1 MPRKAV
7 RAASFDSD
15 ESDDS
20 DDTTRQPTRKQ
31 ATKSRRGVIQ
41 DDDSDE
47 EEEEALEGDEDDEVD
62 DDDDEEEE
70 AAGAEDSDDEADMTV
85 IEETLPVAKSSRKT
99 RAKSGEVENLQP
111 LEQPR
116 TPVVTPKKSSS
127 SEADQRFRDT
137 LPKTPSEQKVPPSS
151 QLLERSSTRPMMT
164 PHTPR
169 MGAYSTIPASQA
181 RSTIA
186 PSMPVPPKVR
196 LVIHKMVLR
205 DFKSY
210 AGEQIIGPFHK
221 SFSAVVGPNGSGK
234 SNVIDA
240 MLFVFGWRANKMRQ
254 GKLSELIHNSAG
266 RDNLPNCSVE
276 VWFREIVDLP
286 GPDDFEVV
294 PNSRLIVAR
303 TAYRNNSSV
312 YTMNGKKSNFT
323 EVTTL
328 LKTRGIDLD
337 HKRFLILQGEVESI
351 AQMPPKAKN
360 EHEEGLLEYL
370 EDIIGTSSY
379 KTPIEEANKKV
390 DEANELRGE
399 RLARLKIVQKEKD
412 SLEPKKREAETYLRD
427 QNELTQRQ
435 SALWQV
441 YMMECRDEMTIASTS
456 MEKLKNTIA
465 EEREKN
471 AGSKA
476 EVDSLEKEFKKIS
489 AEYDA
494 IVKETDKVVKDL
506 AKYEKE
512 DVQMQ
517 EKRKRLETKKKK
529 LTKSMADDKHA
540 SSEARSTL
548 ANSTEEIET
557 LEKEVK
563 SLEASLEKQEA
574 ELDRIRDSLKG
585 KTEQFSIAIEQ
596 KQVELQPW
604 VAKISE
610 KKNAREVAIEEKRL
624 LSERFSQMAKEADQ
638 AQKALS
644 DLTESSEAKREE
656 VKRLQ
661 AEKIQQM
668 EKAKTYEEEIKEM
681 EKQEQDLRAKASAS
695 RSKCE
700 DAKASMQSNRSRGD
714 VLNSL
719 TRQAELGMI
728 RGFHGRLG
736 NLGVIDDKYD
746 VAIST
751 ACPGLDN
758 IVVDGVEHGQACIEH
773 LRKNNL
779 GRGNF
784 VLLNSLAKMNMAPI
798 QTPDNVPRLFD
809 LVKPRDARFAPAF
822 YHQLRDT
829 LVARDLAHANK
840 IAYGAQRWRVVTLD
854 GQLIDKS
861 GTMSGGGTKVA
872 RGAMSSKAL
881 AQEVSLEQLSKLDKE
896 RQVNEDSLQSHIKYT
911 KDMKSRLEACK
922 QEVPKMEMSIEKIE
936 MDLNNSRKM
945 IQEAQKRIKELQQQG
960 GPDDADQDRIK
971 DLEGQVSALDDE
983 IKDLSRTSSK
993 IETDIAA
1000 LQEKILEAGGVE
1012 LRAQNS
1018 KVDGIKERIELF
1030 GERMTKAEVAKTK
1043 AEKDLVKLTKSTDK
1057 NTEALSGL
1065 ESELQEVIESIGSS
1079 SQSVDAVRQKLQDSQ
1094 DDMEAKKEV
1103 KDEIK
1108 EKLDQL
1114 LEGANAFRSLEMEI
1128 KQKLEENEKSLKDN
1142 EKRFDHWQEKHSK
1155 LVLQQIDSDDDEVAV
1170 EEANKTVD
1178 KVAESGEEVTE
1189 EQTES
1194 RIEEENVDETAREVS
1209 LIDNK
1214 SGSNELQEYS
1224 PDELRS
1230 INKES
1235 IKAEIVVYEEKLQKG
1250 QGNLSVLQEYKKREL
1265 EFLARAKDLEQTT
1278 QERDEAKQRYDDLR
1292 KQRLESFMAGFAII
1306 SSKLKEMYQ
1315 TITLGG
1321 NAELELVDSLD
1332 PFSEGILFS
1341 VMPPKKSWK
1350 NISNLSGG
1358 EKTLSSLALVF
1369 ALHAFKPTPLYA
1381 MDELDAALDFRNVS
1395 IVANLIKERTK
1406 GAQFIVISL
1415 RNNMFELASRL
1426 VGIYKTNGQTKSLAV
1441 HNSDLHA
1448 LPPPTIPPPSTIS
1461 RQSTLLTTPRPSVP
1475 RGSMPVSMTTPSLH
1489 VPPSTLR
1496 KPPTALSSAMTTTSR
1511 LDSLL
1516 ASPAPHSFSQIPQT
1530 PKTTGLI
1537 RGLGVYGSSVKLT
1550 SSQSIRGGDFLNR
1563 GGVGDFAP
1571 KQSSM
1576 LATTPL
1582 AVRRRN

>member
-1 MPRKAV
+1 MDSQPKTGTCAARQRCAASDSGRRDFRLQARDAAQKKRSKATHTHTHTITRLLRLPLAEMPRA
-7 RAASFDSD
+7 RQASRNIREESFDSD
-15 ESDDS
+15 SSNDSDGPTRKRARKQPAVKTKRGVILDSDS
-20 DDTTRQPTRKQ
+20 DDN
-31 ATKSRRGVIQ
+31 
-41 DDDSDE
+41 DE
-47 EEEEALEGDEDDEVD
+47 EEEPEEGSAEVEVDKFEEEEEVEDDEDDNE
-62 DDDDEEEE
+62 DEEEVE
-70 AAGAEDSDDEADMTV
+70 EDKVEVEEEDDSEDEAEMTT
-85 IEETLPVAKSSRKT
+85 IEEALLLPAVQSNPKIKSTEGDYVDAEIEIKDQRQEAPS
-99 RAKSGEVENLQP
+99 A
-111 LEQPR
+111 
-116 TPVVTPKKSSS
+116 TPKKVSS
-127 SEADQRFRDT
+127 SEADDRIRN
-137 LPKTPSEQKVPPSS
+137 LPPKTPSERKTLLFPSDHTS
-151 QLLERSSTRPMMT
+151 ASLSRPLMT
-164 PHTPR
+164 PYTPR
-169 MGAYSTIPASQA
+169 RAAIPPVPASQA
-181 RSTIA
+181 RSTAA
-186 PSMPVPPKVR
+186 PSIPVPPKVR

-266 RDNLPNCSVE
+266 RENLPNCSVE

-286 GPDDFEVV
+286 GPDEFTVV
-294 PNSRLIVAR
+294 PNSKLIVAR

-312 YTMNGKKSNFT
+312 YTLNGKKSNFT

-399 RLARLKIVQKEKD
+399 RLSRLKIVQKERD

-456 MEKLKNTIA
+456 MDKLKKRID

-476 EVDSLEKEFKKIS
+476 EIETLETNFKTVN
-489 AEYDA
+489 AEYDVMVGETDR
-494 IVKETDKVVKDL
+494 IVKEL
-506 AKYEKE
+506 AKFEKE
-512 DVQMQ
+512 DVQLQ
-517 EKRKRLETKKKK
+517 EKRKHLETKKKK
-529 LTKSMADDKHA
+529 LTKSMTDDKHA

-548 ANSTEEIET
+548 ANSSEEIET
-557 LEKEVK
+557 LEREVG
-563 SLEASLEKQEA
+563 SLEASLEKQEG

-585 KTEQFSIAIEQ
+585 KTERFSVAIEQ

-604 VAKISE
+604 TAKISE
-610 KKNAREVAIEEKRL
+610 KKYVRDVAVEEKRL
-624 LSERFSQMAKEADQ
+624 LSERFSQFAKEAHE

-644 DLTESSEAKREE
+644 DLKETSEEKREE
-656 VKRLQ
+656 IKRL
-661 AEKIQQM
+661 EKEKVQQI
-668 EKAKTYEEEIKEM
+668 EKSKTYEDEIRDM
-681 EKQEQDLRAKASAS
+681 ERQEQDLRGKASAS
-695 RSKCE
+695 KAKCE

-714 VLNSL
+714 VLNTL
-719 TRQAELGMI
+719 TRQADLGMI

-736 NLGVIDDKYD
+736 NLGVIEDKYD

-779 GRGNF
+779 GRANF
-784 VLLNSLAKMNMAPI
+784 ILLNSLAKMNMSPI

-809 LVKPRDARFAPAF
+809 LVKPRDVRFAPAF

-829 LVARDLAHANK
+829 LVARDLAHANR

-881 AQEVSLEQLSKLDKE
+881 AQEITLEQLSKFDKE
-896 RQVNEDSLQSHIKYT
+896 RQVNEDALRNHTKYIQ
-911 KDMKSRLEACK
+911 DMRGRLETSK
-922 QEVPKMEMSIEKIE
+922 NGIPQIEMAIEKIE
-936 MDLNNSRKM
+936 MDLSNSQRM
-945 IQEAQKRIKELQQQG
+945 IQEAQKRVKELQQQR
-960 GPDDADQDRIK
+960 GPDDADAQRIEE
-971 DLEGQVSALDDE
+971 LEKQVVGLDGE
-983 IKDLSRTSSK
+983 IENLNRTSSS
-993 IETDIAA
+993 IESDIAA

-1043 AEKDLVKLTKSTDK
+1043 AEKDLVKLTK
-1057 NTEALSGL
+1057 NTEKNSDALSSL
-1065 ESELQEVIESIGSS
+1065 EAELQELVELIGSK
-1079 SQSVDAVRQKLQDSQ
+1079 SQSVETVRRKMEESQ
-1094 DDMEAKKEV
+1094 DGVESKKEV

-1108 EKLDQL
+1108 EKLDRL
-1114 LEGANAFRSLEMEI
+1114 MESANTFRSLEMEI
-1128 KQKLEENEKSLKDN
+1128 KQKLGDNEKSYSDN
-1142 EKRFDHWQEKHSK
+1142 EKRLKHWQEKHSK
-1155 LVLQQIDSDDDEVAV
+1155 LELQQIDSDGDDQV
-1170 EEANKTVD
+1170 EEEVQKTD
-1178 KVAESGEEVTE
+1178 AETTAGDGESEGIKEIEALDGEEDE
-1189 EQTES
+1189 EAKEIS
-1194 RIEEENVDETAREVS
+1194 IVDSKA
-1209 LIDNK
+1209 
-1214 SGSNELQEYS
+1214 GSTELQEYS
-1224 PDELRS
+1224 TDELRS
-1230 INKES
+1230 INKDS

-1250 QGNLSVLQEYKKREL
+1250 QGNLSVLQEYKKREQ
-1265 EFLARAKDLEQTT
+1265 EFLARARDLEQTT

-1292 KQRLESFMAGFAII
+1292 KQRLESFMTGFAII
-1306 SSKLKEMYQ
+1306 SAKLKEMYQ

-1426 VGIYKTNGQTKSLAV
+1426 VGIYKTNGQTKS
-1441 HNSDLHA
+1441 
-1448 LPPPTIPPPSTIS
+1448 
-1461 RQSTLLTTPRPSVP
+1461 REY
-1475 RGSMPVSMTTPSLH
+1475 
-1489 VPPSTLR
+1489 
-1496 KPPTALSSAMTTTSR
+1496 LSFFFFFFFFT
-1511 LDSLL
+1511 
-1516 ASPAPHSFSQIPQT
+1516 
-1530 PKTTGLI
+1530 K
-1537 RGLGVYGSSVKLT
+1537 
-1550 SSQSIRGGDFLNR
+1550 
-1563 GGVGDFAP
+1563 
-1571 KQSSM
+1571 
-1576 LATTPL
+1576 
-1582 AVRRRN
+1582 